1 MVATTHGR
9 VSRWGSEPCRCL
21 GDEHQAE
28 GMSKCKQGAKAG
40 LARFCNRKEASM
52 AGAN

>member
-1 MVATTHGR
+1 MQMPRGR
-9 VSRWGSEPCRCL
+9 TPGR
-21 GDEHQAE
+21 GDVKVQT
-28 GMSKCKQGAKAG
+28 GCKTG